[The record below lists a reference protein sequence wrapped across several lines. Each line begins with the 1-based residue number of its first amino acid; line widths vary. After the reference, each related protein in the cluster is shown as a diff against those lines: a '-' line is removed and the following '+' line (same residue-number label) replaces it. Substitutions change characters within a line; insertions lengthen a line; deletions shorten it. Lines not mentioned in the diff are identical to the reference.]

1 MRRTLLRDCT
11 YQPRMQI
18 LVLRAGADRV
28 TGSRIVDGRI
38 ELQRSDE
45 ERKPLLQRL
54 NRIEGQIRGLKAM
67 IEADRYCLEEVQQI
81 NAITAALREVALLII
96 GQHVAE
102 GVQIAVREQD
112 GETAIEDVMRVL
124 RSAMRTRD

>member
-1 MRRTLLRDCT
+1 
-11 YQPRMQI
+11 
-18 LVLRAGADRV
+18 V

-112 GETAIEDVMRVL
+112 GETAIDDVMRVL